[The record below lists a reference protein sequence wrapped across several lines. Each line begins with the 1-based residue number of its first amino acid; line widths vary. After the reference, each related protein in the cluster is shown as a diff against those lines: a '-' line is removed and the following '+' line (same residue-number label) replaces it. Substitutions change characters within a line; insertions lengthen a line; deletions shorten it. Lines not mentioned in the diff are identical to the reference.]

1 MHPDAWFQVN
11 DMPRSSAAR
20 REAEH
25 ALAQSLGRSPSVSD
39 PSTRAA
45 VHAFVDVLVREGCT
59 PEAAVI
65 AVKELLGAEPVLF
78 RYEPEERMHLRTALV
93 SECIARYFETRGA
106 DDLPARAPRTGTPT
120 PSSEAPLRAPDAA
133 G

>member
-11 DMPRSSAAR
+11 DMARSSAAR
-20 REAEH
+20 REAEQV
-25 ALAQSLGRSPSVSD
+25 LAGALGRSPSVSD

-45 VHAFVDVLVREGCT
+45 VHAYVDVLVREGST

-65 AVKELLGAEPVLF
+65 AVKELLAAEPVLF
-78 RYEPEERMHLRTALV
+78 RYEPEERTHLRAALV
-93 SECIARYFETRGA
+93 SECIARYFQSRG
-106 DDLPARAPRTGTPT
+106 DDMPARAPRVSIPM
-120 PSSEAPLRAPDAA
+120 PSADRPLRAPDAP